1 MIDYLSAEFLIIER
15 LENTISGIKILSTAE
30 LASVSDRSQITP
42 AIHVI
47 YAGDKV
53 ESEGGQMRSHIF
65 IRQKWLVVLAVR
77 DIRDIRNGATKNS
90 MAGEILLQMHT
101 FLAGYQL
108 SKDHGFLRREPGP
121 SPRYLKNFVRFPL
134 MFSTKIEMKGF
145 LN

>member
-15 LENTISGIKILSTAE
+15 LENTISGIKILSTSE
-30 LASVSDRSQITP
+30 LSSVSDRSQTTP

-47 YAGDKV
+47 YAGDKI

-65 IRQKWLVVLAVR
+65 IRQKWLTVLAIR
-77 DIRDIRNGATKNS
+77 NIRDIKNGATKNS
-90 MAGEILLQMHT
+90 LAGEILFQIHS

-121 SPRYLKNFVRFPL
+121 TPQYSNNFAYFPL